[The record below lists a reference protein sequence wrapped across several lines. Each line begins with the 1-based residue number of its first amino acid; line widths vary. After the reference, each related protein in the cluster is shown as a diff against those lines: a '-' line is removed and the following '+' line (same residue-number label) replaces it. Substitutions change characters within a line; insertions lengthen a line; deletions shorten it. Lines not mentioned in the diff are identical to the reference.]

1 MDSGAMFPE
10 LDLIDAFLEL
20 YNRTVIKKRDQD
32 INTKDTGK
40 DHGFKSNGLTED
52 AVNLDDSD
60 YILKDF
66 NPLNKTNVWL
76 DQSLDKY

>member
-1 MDSGAMFPE
+1 M
-10 LDLIDAFLEL
+10 
-20 YNRTVIKKRDQD
+20 
-32 INTKDTGK
+32 
-40 DHGFKSNGLTED
+40 TED

-76 DQSLDKY
+76 DQSLDKYYSKFKDDSNDQYQLDQIEYSEYLLIIII